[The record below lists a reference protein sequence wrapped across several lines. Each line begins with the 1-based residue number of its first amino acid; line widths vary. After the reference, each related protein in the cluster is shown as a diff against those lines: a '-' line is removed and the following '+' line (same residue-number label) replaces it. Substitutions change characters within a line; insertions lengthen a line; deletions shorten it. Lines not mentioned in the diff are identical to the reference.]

1 MAAGQS
7 NRASKPSAKLW
18 AYNNHGVGMSIFSVI
33 GQDRAVN
40 QLQQALRSG
49 RTAHG
54 YIFHG
59 QTGVGK
65 EDCAREFAKLI
76 LCENRQKR
84 QRDGQDVFDC
94 CDSCTSCQGIEADTH
109 PDYHLVYREQIRELR
124 SEQSG
129 SGKTK
134 AHKATVLAFDVIR
147 EKINKPAQL
156 TSAYGR
162 GKVFVVRE
170 MHLANVQ
177 AQNCLLKTLEEPPD
191 GTVLILLADR
201 LEGLLP
207 TVLSRSQ
214 MVMFAP
220 LEPEF
225 LLEKLNESGCEQ
237 VESGFWSR
245 FAEGSLGRALW
256 LAEQNW
262 YQVKV
267 ELLESL
273 ARLTEQDAVELAEL
287 MMDSAKSYAARARK
301 QEPTLSDTVAKG
313 RMYGFEL
320 GVVSNFYRDVMLC
333 SSGFGPGEWINCD
346 QELAVK
352 QASKSIS
359 GPQASQAVGLVARAE
374 YLISKNVNAN
384 LVLEDLFGDL
394 AVTIRKTLV
403 A

>member
-1 MAAGQS
+1 
-7 NRASKPSAKLW
+7 
-18 AYNNHGVGMSIFSVI
+18 MSILSVVA
-33 GQDRAVN
+33 QDRAIS

-49 RTAHG
+49 CVPHA

-59 QTGVGK
+59 PTGVGK
-65 EDCAREFAKLI
+65 ELCAREFAKII
-76 LCENRQKR
+76 LCENRRKR
-84 QRDGQDVFDC
+84 RRDGEDCFDC
-94 CDSCTSCQGIEADTH
+94 CDSCASCRAIQADVH

-124 SEQSG
+124 PEQSDNG
-129 SGKTK
+129 PGRTK
-134 AHKATVLAFDVIR
+134 AHQATALAIDVIR
-147 EKINKPAQL
+147 EKLNKPAQL

-170 MHLANVQ
+170 IHLASVH

-220 LEPEF
+220 LGRDF
-225 LLEKLNESGCEQ
+225 LLEKLSESGCKQ
-237 VESGFWSR
+237 PQSGFWSR

-256 LAEQNW
+256 LAAQDW
-262 YQVKV
+262 YQAKVALVKR
-267 ELLESL
+267 L

-287 MMDSAKSYAARARK
+287 LMDSAKSYAAEARK
-301 QEPTLSDTVAKG
+301 QDPAVSDTVAKQ
-313 RMYGFEL
+313 RMYGFLL
-320 GVVSNFYRDVMLC
+320 GVVSNFYRDVML
-333 SSGFGPGEWINCD
+333 SGSGAAPAEWINSD
-346 QELAVK
+346 QESAVK
-352 QASKSIS
+352 QASKSVS
-359 GPQASQAVGLVARAE
+359 LLQASRAVALVGRAE

-384 LVLEDLFGDL
+384 LVFEDLFGDL